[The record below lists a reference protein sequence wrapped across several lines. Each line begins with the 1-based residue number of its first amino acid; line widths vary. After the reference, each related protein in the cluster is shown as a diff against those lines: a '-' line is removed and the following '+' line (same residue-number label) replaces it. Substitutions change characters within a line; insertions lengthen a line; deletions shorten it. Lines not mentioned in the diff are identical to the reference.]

1 MAFWDHIERVGDY
14 VRDFAQSRRGELV
27 TEVASRSTSQEMAL
41 LIGLLPDPDPV
52 LRKRGEGVEVLDELL
67 GDGHLTSVIQT
78 RKGGTLSKEFQ
89 WQPGHV
95 GEAEATSDAIALRD
109 ALVADLEDISR
120 QVPLQDIRAQI
131 LDAPYYGLTP
141 IELMWRPEGGR
152 LRLTELRPLPARWF
166 GFDEKNQPR
175 FLSMNNPWEGEVLPP
190 GKFVFAR
197 HFPTY
202 DNPYGLRLLSRCFWP
217 IAFKRGG
224 MKFWITFAERYG
236 FPFLVGKA
244 PNGAKKEQRE
254 EILAQLAKMV
264 QDAVAVVTHGTE
276 LEILEATGTRADVH
290 ERLKKAMDAEISK
303 VIMGETLT
311 TELGD
316 VGSYAASQTH
326 ADVLSAYQ
334 DADERLEAT
343 TWNQIAWWYAQIN
356 AAGVPA
362 PVFSCKEEEDIQKDR
377 AERDK
382 SLKETGVRFTKTY
395 FQRIYNLKEDDF
407 DLVEAAAPPDPA
419 VIDPAKP
426 AFAEPGRPPSP
437 HQMAIDD
444 LVLEQVQA
452 GGLLTLPQ
460 AERII
465 EAVKAS
471 VSYEDLLDHLG
482 EAFEST
488 EAGEFERVLQ
498 QAMLAAD
505 LYGQWATVEDRK

>member
-1 MAFWDHIERVGDY
+1 MSLWGTIERVGSY

-27 TEVASRSTSQEMAL
+27 AEVASRATSQEFAT

-67 GDGHLTSVIQT
+67 GDAHLTSVIQT
-78 RKGGTLSKEFQ
+78 RKGGTLAKEFH
-89 WQPGHV
+89 WQPGQV
-95 GEAEATSDAIALRD
+95 GEAEPTAEAIRLRD
-109 ALVADLEDISR
+109 ALVADLEAISR
-120 QVPLQDIRAQI
+120 RVPLQDIRAQI

-141 IELMWRPEGGR
+141 IELIWRPDGGL
-152 LRLTELRPLPARWF
+152 LRLADLRPLPPRWF
-166 GFDEKNQPR
+166 GFDGENQPR
-175 FLSMNNPWEGEVLPP
+175 FLSANNPWEGELLSP

-224 MKFWITFAERYG
+224 MKFWVTFAERYG

-254 EILAQLAKMV
+254 EILAQLARMV
-264 QDAVAVVTHGTE
+264 QDAVAVVTAGTE
-276 LEILEATGTRADVH
+276 LEILEASGTRADVH
-290 ERLKKAMDAEISK
+290 ERLKMAMDAEISK

-311 TELGD
+311 AELGET
-316 VGSYAASQTH
+316 GAYAASQTH
-326 ADVLSAYQ
+326 ENILSGYQ
-334 DADERLEAT
+334 DGDERLEAT
-343 TWNQIAWWYAQIN
+343 TWNQIGWWYAQIN

-362 PVFSCKEEEDIQKDR
+362 PVFHHHEEEDIQKDR

-382 SLKETGVRFTKTY
+382 TLNETGVRFTKTY
-395 FQRIYNLKEDDF
+395 FQRIYGLQEDDF
-407 DLVEAAAPPDPA
+407 DLAPPAPALPDPG
-419 VIDPAKP
+419 KS
-426 AFAEPGRPPSP
+426 AFAEPGRQPSP
-437 HQMAIDD
+437 HQGAIDD

-452 GGLLTLPQ
+452 GGLLARDQ
-460 AERII
+460 AEKIV

-471 VSYEDLLDHLG
+471 VSYEDLLDRLG
-482 EAFEST
+482 ETFGDLG
-488 EAGEFERVLQ
+488 GEFDRVLD

-505 LYGQWATVEDRK
+505 LFGQWATREERR